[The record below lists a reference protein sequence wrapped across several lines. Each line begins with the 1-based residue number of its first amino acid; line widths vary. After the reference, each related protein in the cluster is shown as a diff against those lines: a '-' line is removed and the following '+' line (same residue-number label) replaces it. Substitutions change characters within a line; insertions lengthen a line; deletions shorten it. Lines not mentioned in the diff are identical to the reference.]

1 MLSLIVSRAGGTF
14 GARSMSKSGMHD
26 HHGAGGLS
34 RSRALLRDLHPTDP
48 LMTRYTYPHTI
59 ENGAG
64 ERITFARKAGGIAG
78 ERLEGENVVKP
89 GAGPPMHVHH
99 LQEEVLTVRQ
109 GRLGYQRPGQPPQYA
124 GPGETVTFGAGE
136 PHKFWNAGEGNL
148 VCTGHIE
155 PILNVEY
162 FLTEMFASMKRNG
175 GGRPSLFDMAFLA
188 TRYRSEFA
196 VLEIPPALQRAV
208 FPMIVALGR
217 VLGRYRQY
225 ADAPPPV
232 SR

>member
-1 MLSLIVSRAGGTF
+1 
-14 GARSMSKSGMHD
+14 
-26 HHGAGGLS
+26 
-34 RSRALLRDLHPTDP
+34 
-48 LMTRYTYPHTI
+48 MTRYTYPHTI

-64 ERITFARKAGGIAG
+64 ERITFARRAGTTGG

-99 LQEEVLTVRQ
+99 LQVEALTIRE
-109 GRLGYQRPGQPPQYA
+109 GRIGYQRLGQPPQYA
-124 GPGETVTFGAGE
+124 GPGETVTFGEGE
-136 PHKFWNAGEGNL
+136 AHKFWNAGEGDL
-148 VCTGHIE
+148 LCTGYIE

-162 FLTEMFASMKRNG
+162 FLTELFASTKRNG
-175 GGRPSLFDMAFLA
+175 GGRPDLFDIAFLV

-196 VLEIPPALQRAV
+196 VLEIPAAVQRVV
-208 FPMIVALGR
+208 FPAIVALGR
-217 VLGRYRQY
+217 LLGRYQRY